1 MSVEIRIQE
10 RDFSLDQEWQAMR
23 ARMGNDTG
31 AVAAFVGL
39 VRDVEPGD
47 STTLE
52 LEHYPGMT
60 EKSIAKIV
68 DRALA
73 RWQLTD
79 VLVVHRVGK
88 LVPADQIV
96 LVAVGSGHRAEAF
109 AGCEFIMDFLKT
121 DAVIW
126 KKQSERWIEA
136 TANDIERAS
145 NWQKGG

>member
-39 VRDVEPGD
+39 VRDVERGD

-68 DRALA
+68 DRALT

-136 TANDIERAS
+136 TANDIERVS
-145 NWQKGG
+145 NWQKGS

>member
-10 RDFSLDQEWQAMR
+10 PDFSLDHEWQAMR
-23 ARMGNDTG
+23 ARLGTDTG

-60 EKSIAKIV
+60 EKSIAEIV

-88 LVPADQIV
+88 LAPADQIV

-145 NWQKGG
+145 NWQKGS

>member
-1 MSVEIRIQE
+1 
-10 RDFSLDQEWQAMR
+10 MR

-73 RWQLTD
+73 RWRLTD

-88 LVPADQIV
+88 LAPADQIV

-145 NWQKGG
+145 NWQKGRRTPCILDKH